1 MGVSGLPIAKPS
13 TCTNNLPLNVNV
25 LSLRQNSRARF
36 ISRYL
41 KLAYLRFGT
50 YELRF
55 FTRYV
60 DDILVALKN
69 ENTANSFKLYLET
82 LHPNIRF
89 KIDVIDISGKEPE
102 FICSKSQTKC
112 VMMCYQ
118 RIESTVK
125 KYIGKNGGQ

>member
-1 MGVSGLPIAKPS
+1 MEASRLPIAKPS

-25 LSLRQNSRARF
+25 LSLRQNSRARL

-60 DDILVALKN
+60 DDILVALKD

-82 LHPNIRF
+82 LRPNIRF
-89 KIDVIDISGKEPE
+89 KIEYELFDKIKLVSSKAYYIDHI
-102 FICSKSQTKC
+102 IN
-112 VMMCYQ
+112 M
-118 RIESTVK
+118 
-125 KYIGKNGGQ
+125 